1 MEKILIWAAIMSQN
15 KTKVGLKEHGKN
27 PNLGRDNESE

>member
-1 MEKILIWAAIMSQN
+1 MSREKRIARLDGQN